1 MNIHGHAQAEDRL
14 QTNSTKLRAAIG
26 LLCSLLL
33 LFFGLGLV
41 LSGCVS
47 TGVIFLA
54 LLLVHMH
61 SSRGACGADVIS
73 IFKWHLPA
81 FGGESELVEGVGKVI
96 ILKNEIM
103 LMLMLRTRLVLPGVD
118 KRRS

>member
-1 MNIHGHAQAEDRL
+1 
-14 QTNSTKLRAAIG
+14 
-26 LLCSLLL
+26 
-33 LFFGLGLV
+33 
-41 LSGCVS
+41 
-47 TGVIFLA
+47 
-54 LLLVHMH
+54 MH